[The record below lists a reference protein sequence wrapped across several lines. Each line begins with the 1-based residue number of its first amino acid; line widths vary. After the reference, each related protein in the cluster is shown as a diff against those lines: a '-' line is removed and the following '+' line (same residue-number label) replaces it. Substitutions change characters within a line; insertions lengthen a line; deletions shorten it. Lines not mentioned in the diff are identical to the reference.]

1 MAGPLNLWSSLGA
14 LQYGKVLLAGVV
26 IFVANA
32 GVVHRAS
39 AQARVAGQPTGTI
52 SGHITDATGAPVEDA
67 QVYILSPAREAR
79 TSVQGTYTLAGV
91 PPGTYT
97 LHVRL
102 VGYRAQQLQVTV
114 AADQTASQDFQLA
127 RDPLSLSEVVVTGT
141 VAPRSN
147 MTASVPITVL
157 TPSVIQQSQPQS
169 TTEMLRYVP
178 GFTRIES
185 SGGEVNQNISVR
197 GILGV
202 EYVMFMEDGLPV
214 FPTMHTFFM
223 NADNLF
229 RPDDNIASMEVV
241 RGGSSALFGS
251 NTPGAVVNFINK
263 TGGSS
268 LEGTMAVTGGT
279 GGLAR
284 YDFNLNGPLSDE
296 WRFNVGG
303 FYRYDHGIRDPGFPG
318 TYGGQFKGSLTRL
331 LSNGYIRFTG
341 KFIDDRNQ
349 FILDLPFVNPGSP
362 VFVPGFGDYGSM
374 NTNQGLDITVPT
386 PAGNLRLPLGDGLR
400 TRASWLTA
408 DVQFDLPQGFT
419 LQNAAQVMQN
429 SQGWNAILPFNVFS
443 AGNFVT
449 APTDAGGLGYPAGTT
464 FQYLYT
470 NVRDA
475 AGKPLPFSTPNGL
488 VAPGGE
494 WHVNKPLTAVQD
506 QFSLRKNFGDNVLSA
521 GAYVAHYTQTN
532 QWYFTDILTDVQNIP
547 NFLDLVVTP
556 PGGTP
561 INVTKDGFR
570 HYLSNYVNGT
580 GQATIGSG
588 VIGGDFM
595 LIPKLRASAG
605 VRWEWDNFVQNS
617 ENTSNVDLDGDPA
630 TTYDIETWGNGSY
643 RHFNRSLSNW
653 AGSIGLN
660 YTLQPGLAV
669 YASTSR
675 GYKMPALDE
684 FLNAQAEQQVALFE
698 ARTVQSTE
706 AGIKYDAGFVGATL
720 NGFYTV
726 LKNQINQGAVVG
738 ADGRT
743 TWVIQPSP
751 DNKSYG
757 AEGELVITPVQPLQV
772 RASGTWL
779 RAELGNGA
787 GANIGR
793 LINGV
798 PASIGNV
805 SATYDVG
812 PARLLA
818 DWHYV
823 AKRFAD
829 VINNV
834 VLPSYNYFNFGASYT
849 VPGNTRAT
857 VDLNVLNAF
866 QSHGLEEGNPRLV
879 AASATNVFLA
889 RPLLPRRFTAGVR
902 YRFF

>member
-1 MAGPLNLWSSLGA
+1 MTGPLHSWLWVAALRYRRMLLGCGLA
-14 LQYGKVLLAGVV
+14 LGVSAPTV
-26 IFVANA
+26 
-32 GVVHRAS
+32 RA
-39 AQARVAGQPTGTI
+39 QGVAGPTGTI
-52 SGHITDATGAPVEDA
+52 SGHVTDEAGAPVEDA
-67 QVYILSPAREAR
+67 QVYILNPARDTR
-79 TSVQGTYTLAGV
+79 TSAQGTYTLAGV
-91 PPGTYT
+91 PAGTYT
-97 LHVRL
+97 LHIRL
-102 VGYRAQQLQVTV
+102 VGYRAQQFQVTV
-114 AADQTASQDFQLA
+114 AADQTATQDFHLT
-127 RDPLSLSEVVVTGT
+127 RDPLSLSAVVVTGT

-185 SGGEVNQNISVR
+185 SGGEVNENISMR

-229 RPDDNIASMEVV
+229 RPDENIATMEVV

-263 TGGSS
+263 TGGST
-268 LEGTMAVTGGT
+268 LDGTMAFTAGT
-279 GGLAR
+279 YGLAR
-284 YDFNLNGPLSDE
+284 YDLNLNGPLSDN

-318 TYGGQFKGSLTRL
+318 TYGGQLKASVTRL
-331 LSNGYIRFTG
+331 LPNGYVRFTG

-349 FILDLPFVNPGSP
+349 FILDLPFVNPGDP
-362 VFVPGFGDYGSM
+362 HFVPGFSDYGSM

-386 PAGNLRLPLGDGLR
+386 PQGSLRLPLGDGLR

-408 DVQFDLPQGFT
+408 DVQFQLPQGFT
-419 LQNAAQVMQN
+419 VQNAAQVMQN
-429 SQGWNAILPFNVFS
+429 SQGWNAILPFNVFN
-443 AGNFVT
+443 AGSYIT
-449 APTDAGGLGYPAGTT
+449 APTDAGGLGYPTGTT
-464 FQYLYT
+464 YQYVYT
-470 NVRDA
+470 NRTDA
-475 AGKPLPFSTPNGL
+475 AGNPLPYSTPNGL

-506 QFSLRKNFGDNVLSA
+506 QFQLRKNFGDNVVSGGVYL
-521 GAYVAHYTQTN
+521 AHYTQGN
-532 QWYFTDILTDVQNIP
+532 QWYFTDILTDVGDIP

-561 INVTKDGFR
+561 INVTKNGFR
-570 HYLSNYVNGT
+570 HFVSNYVNGT
-580 GQATIGSG
+580 GEATIGSG
-588 VIGGDFM
+588 VIGADVVPV
-595 LIPKLRASAG
+595 PKLHVSG
-605 VRWEWDNFVQNS
+605 GLRWEWDNFVQNS
-617 ENTSNVDLDGDPA
+617 ENTSNVDLDGNPA
-630 TTYDIETWGNGSY
+630 TQYDVETWGNGSY
-643 RHFNRSLSNW
+643 RHFNRSMSNW
-653 AGSIGLN
+653 AGSLGAN
-660 YTLQPGLAV
+660 YALTPTMAV

-684 FLNAQAEQQVALFE
+684 FLNAEAEQQVALFE
-698 ARTVQSTE
+698 ARTVQSHE
-706 AGIKYDAGFVGATL
+706 AGIKYDAGTVGATL

-726 LKNQINQGAVVG
+726 LKNIVSQGAVVG

-743 TWVIQPSP
+743 TWIIQPSP

-757 AEGELVITPVQPLQV
+757 LEGELVVSPIEPLQL

-779 RAELGNGA
+779 RAELGSGA
-787 GANIGR
+787 GANVGR
-793 LINGV
+793 LLNGV
-798 PASIGNV
+798 PASIGNI
-805 SATYDVG
+805 SGTYQLG

-818 DWHYV
+818 DWHFV
-823 AKRFAD
+823 ASRFAD

-834 VLPSYNYFNFGASYT
+834 TLPSYNYFNFGVSYA
-849 VPGNTRAT
+849 VPGSSRTT
-857 VDLNVLNAF
+857 LDLNVLNAF

-889 RPLLPRRFTAGVR
+889 RPILPRRFTASIR
-902 YRFF
+902 YHFF